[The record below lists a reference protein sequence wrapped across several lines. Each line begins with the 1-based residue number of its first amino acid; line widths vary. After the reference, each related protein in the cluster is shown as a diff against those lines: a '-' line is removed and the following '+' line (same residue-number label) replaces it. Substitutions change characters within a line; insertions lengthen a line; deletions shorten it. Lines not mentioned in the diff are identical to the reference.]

1 VPITVNP
8 PRVVSISF
16 NSDPKTLRV
25 GESSTLTPTVET
37 RGSIS
42 QSLTFSSGDP
52 AVATTSSSDGRSV
65 SIVAVGAGQTTIT
78 ARASVDQTKMAT
90 LSVTVLGSVRIT
102 NVTPLPVSLRL
113 GGQVRL
119 VPTVQADPGVSTSVT
134 YQSASQTIATVSAD
148 GTVTGVALGSTN
160 VTVSA
165 VADPLQRFTVPVT
178 VRSGVTSVSL
188 TPHLDSTRA
197 GLTHQLTLNV
207 VTELGASGA
216 VNFSSA
222 STTVATVDNAGKVT
236 AIAPGQTYVRALA
249 AVDPGVG
256 DSTRIVVV
264 DPCEYV
270 GSVSLKIG
278 GTING
283 VVDDLSCEKNLERFT
298 YTVQTT
304 TALALS
310 ATVSFPSTFE
320 YYHDN
325 SATWAAAT
333 DVPGTMS
340 QMVLVAPGT
349 YGGFVKATNAS
360 QRGTFS
366 ISAAPNASL
375 GSRCTVVTSMGI
387 TATVPLNSC
396 GFQPTGR
403 PAGTYNSFTF
413 CPMFPYVQ
421 AGDRVDIS
429 VAANGFTPLIQLEP
443 TAGASQQVIAAAGS
457 NAVSLT
463 FIGPP
468 GGTFAPFVVT
478 SRDPGQFGTFA
489 ITIDGPP
496 ARLGSV
502 TSAWTAR
509 GMGAG
514 TPGQSA
520 VARGIQLC

>member
-1 VPITVNP
+1 
-8 PRVVSISF
+8 
-16 NSDPKTLRV
+16 
-25 GESSTLTPTVET
+25 
-37 RGSIS
+37 
-42 QSLTFSSGDP
+42 
-52 AVATTSSSDGRSV
+52 
-65 SIVAVGAGQTTIT
+65 
-78 ARASVDQTKMAT
+78 
-90 LSVTVLGSVRIT
+90 
-102 NVTPLPVSLRL
+102 
-113 GGQVRL
+113 
-119 VPTVQADPGVSTSVT
+119 
-134 YQSASQTIATVSAD
+134 
-148 GTVTGVALGSTN
+148 
-160 VTVSA
+160 
-165 VADPLQRFTVPVT
+165 
-178 VRSGVTSVSL
+178 
-188 TPHLDSTRA
+188 
-197 GLTHQLTLNV
+197 
-207 VTELGASGA
+207 
-216 VNFSSA
+216 
-222 STTVATVDNAGKVT
+222 
-236 AIAPGQTYVRALA
+236 
-249 AVDPGVG
+249 
-256 DSTRIVVV
+256 
-264 DPCEYV
+264 
-270 GSVSLKIG
+270 VSLKIG